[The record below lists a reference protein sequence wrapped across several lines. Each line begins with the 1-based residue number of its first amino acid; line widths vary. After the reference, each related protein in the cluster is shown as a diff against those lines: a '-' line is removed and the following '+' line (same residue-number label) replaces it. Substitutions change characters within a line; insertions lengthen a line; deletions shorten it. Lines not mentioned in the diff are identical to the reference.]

1 MWYGTLGYA
10 QRVSRLKRLGDL
22 NYDACVADSVI
33 GLILSWLVTAT
44 ARHTYN
50 KCERNVTFDDTP

>member
-1 MWYGTLGYA
+1 MVWNIE
-10 QRVSRLKRLGDL
+10 RLKRLGDL